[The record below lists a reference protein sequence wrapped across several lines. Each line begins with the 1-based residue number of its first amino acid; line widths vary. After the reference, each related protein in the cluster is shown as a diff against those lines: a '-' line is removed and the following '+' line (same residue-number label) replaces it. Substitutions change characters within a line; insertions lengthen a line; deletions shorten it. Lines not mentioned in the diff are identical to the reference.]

1 MFEQLGDRF
10 KRTFKTLRG
19 RGRLSEDNIQDALR
33 EVRIALLEADVAL
46 SVVKPFIN
54 QVRERAVGTE
64 VLDSLSPGEAM
75 VKVVHDELIEL
86 MGVQN
91 DVLNLN
97 ARPPVVILVA
107 GLQGAGK
114 TTTVAKLAK
123 LLKERDKKTVAV
135 VSADVYR
142 PAAIEQLKQ
151 ISASAGAQFIE
162 SSADQNPVVIA
173 KAAVQQAKNLNTD
186 VLIIDTAGRLHVDQQ
201 LMREVQDIHTA
212 TRPAET
218 LFVVDSLTGQDAAT
232 SAKAFNE
239 TLELTGLI
247 LTKTDGDARGGAAL
261 SIREITGKPIK
272 FIGTGE
278 GLDKLE
284 AFHPDRIASRIL
296 GMGDVLSLVE
306 EVERKV
312 DKQKAQTL
320 ARKVSKGK
328 GFDLDD
334 FRDQLLQMEQMGGMA
349 SMMDKLPGMANVPQ
363 AALGQGEKETRRI
376 VAIINSMTAHERKFP
391 AVIKATRKQ
400 RIAAGS
406 GTKVQDINRLLK
418 QFMQMQKMMKKMRG
432 KGGMRKMMGMMKGM
446 GGGGMGGGG
455 MGGGFPGMPR

>member
-33 EVRIALLEADVAL
+33 EVRIALLEADVSL
-46 SVVKPFIN
+46 SVVKPFIE
-54 QVRERAVGTE
+54 QVRARAIGKE
-64 VLDSLSPGEAM
+64 VIDSLSPGEAM
-75 VKVVHDELIEL
+75 VKVVHDELVEL
-86 MGVQN
+86 MGVHN
-91 DVLNLN
+91 DALNLN

-114 TTTVAKLAK
+114 TTTVAKLAN
-123 LLKERDKKTVAV
+123 LLRERHKKTVAV

-142 PAAIEQLKQ
+142 PAAIDQLKQ
-151 ISASAGAQFIE
+151 VSATAGAQFIE
-162 SSADQNPVVIA
+162 SSADQNPVAIA
-173 KAAVQQAKNLNTD
+173 KDAVQQAKKLNTD
-186 VLIIDTAGRLHVDQQ
+186 VLIIDTAGRLHVDQEMMQ
-201 LMREVQDIHTA
+201 EVQEIHALTN
-212 TRPAET
+212 PAET
-218 LFVVDSLTGQDAAT
+218 LFVVDSLTGQDAAN

-261 SIREITGKPIK
+261 SIRQITGKPIK

-278 GLDKLE
+278 GIDKLE
-284 AFHPDRIASRIL
+284 AFYPDRIASRIL

-312 DKQKAQTL
+312 DKQQAQKL
-320 ARKVSKGK
+320 ARKVTRGK

-334 FRDQLLQMEQMGGMA
+334 FRDQLLQMEQMGGMS
-349 SMMDKLPGMANVPQ
+349 SMMEKLPGMGNIPQ
-363 AALGQGEKETRRI
+363 AALGQGEKQTRQI
-376 VAIINSMTAHERKFP
+376 VAIINSMTPQERSYP

-406 GTKVQDINRLLK
+406 GTQVQDINRLLK
-418 QFMQMQKMMKKMRG
+418 QFMQMQKMMKKMKG

-446 GGGGMGGGG
+446 GGMGG
-455 MGGGFPGMPR
+455 GGGFPGMPR

>member
-33 EVRIALLEADVAL
+33 EVRIALLEADVSL
-46 SVVKPFIN
+46 SVVKPFIE
-54 QVRERAVGTE
+54 QVRVRAIGKE
-64 VLDSLSPGEAM
+64 VIDSLSPGEAM
-75 VKVVHDELIEL
+75 VKVVHNELVEL
-86 MGVQN
+86 MGVHN
-91 DVLNLN
+91 DALNLN

-114 TTTVAKLAK
+114 TTTVAKLA
-123 LLKERDKKTVAV
+123 LLLRERHKKTVAV

-142 PAAIEQLKQ
+142 PAAIDQLKQ
-151 ISASAGAQFIE
+151 VSSAVGAQFIE
-162 SSADQNPVVIA
+162 SSADQSPVAIA
-173 KAAVQQAKNLNTD
+173 RDAVQQAKKLNTD
-186 VLIIDTAGRLHVDQQ
+186 VLIIDTAGRLHVDQDMMQ
-201 LMREVQDIHTA
+201 EVQEIHAVTS
-212 TRPAET
+212 PSET
-218 LFVVDSLTGQDAAT
+218 LFVVDSLTGQDAAN

-261 SIREITGKPIK
+261 SIRQITGKPIK

-278 GLDKLE
+278 GIDKLE
-284 AFHPDRIASRIL
+284 AFYPDRIASRIL
-296 GMGDVLSLVE
+296 GMGDVLTLVE

-312 DKQKAQTL
+312 DKQKAQKL
-320 ARKVSKGK
+320 ARKVTKGK

-334 FRDQLLQMEQMGGMA
+334 FRDQLLQMEQMGGMS
-349 SMMDKLPGMANVPQ
+349 SMMEKLPGMGNIPQ
-363 AALGQGEKETRRI
+363 AALGQGEKQTRQI
-376 VAIINSMTAHERKFP
+376 VAIINSMTPQERSYP

-406 GTKVQDINRLLK
+406 GTQVQDINRLLK
-418 QFMQMQKMMKKMRG
+418 QFLQMQKMMKKMRG
-432 KGGMRKMMGMMKGM
+432 KGGLRKLMGFMKGLGVM
-446 GGGGMGGGG
+446 GGGG
-455 MGGGFPGMPR
+455 GFPPGMPR

>member
-54 QVRERAVGTE
+54 QVRERAIGKE
-64 VLDSLSPGEAM
+64 VIDSLSPGEAM

-86 MGVQN
+86 MGVHN
-91 DVLNLN
+91 DALNLN

-114 TTTVAKLAK
+114 TTTVAKLAN
-123 LLKERDKKTVAV
+123 LLRERDKKSVAV

-142 PAAIEQLKQ
+142 PAAIDQLKQ
-151 ISASAGAQFIE
+151 VSAAAGAQFIE
-162 SSADQNPVVIA
+162 SSSDQNPVKIA
-173 KAAVQQAKNLNTD
+173 RAAVDQAKKLNTD
-186 VLIIDTAGRLHVDQQ
+186 VLIIDTAGRLHVDQE
-201 LMREVQDIHTA
+201 LMQEVKKIHA
-212 TRPAET
+212 VSNPSET
-218 LFVVDSLTGQDAAT
+218 LFVVDSLTGQDAAN

-239 TLELTGLI
+239 ALELTGLI

-261 SIREITGKPIK
+261 SIRHITGKPVK

-278 GLDKLE
+278 GIDKLE
-284 AFHPDRIASRIL
+284 AFYPDRIASRIL

-312 DKQKAQTL
+312 DKQKAQKL

-334 FRDQLLQMEQMGGMA
+334 FRDQLLQMEQMGGMS
-349 SMMDKLPGMANVPQ
+349 SMMDKLPGMGNIPQ
-363 AALGQGEKETRRI
+363 AALGQGEKQTRQI
-376 VAIINSMTAHERKFP
+376 VAIINSMTPQERAFP

-406 GTKVQDINRLLK
+406 GTQVQDINRLLK

-446 GGGGMGGGG
+446 GSMGG
-455 MGGGFPGMPR
+455 GGGFPGMPR

>member
-54 QVRERAVGTE
+54 QVRERAIGKE
-64 VLDSLSPGEAM
+64 VIDSLSPGEAM

-86 MGVQN
+86 MGVHN
-91 DVLNLN
+91 DALDLN

-114 TTTVAKLAK
+114 TTTVAKLAN
-123 LLKERDKKTVAV
+123 LLRERDKKSVAV

-142 PAAIEQLKQ
+142 PAAIDQLKQ
-151 ISASAGAQFIE
+151 VSVAAGAQFIE
-162 SSADQNPVVIA
+162 SSSDQNPVRIA
-173 KAAVQQAKNLNTD
+173 RAAVDQAKKLNTD
-186 VLIIDTAGRLHVDQQ
+186 VLIIDTAGRLHVDQE
-201 LMREVQDIHTA
+201 LMQEVKEIHA
-212 TRPAET
+212 VSNPSET
-218 LFVVDSLTGQDAAT
+218 LFVVDSLTGQDAAN

-239 TLELTGLI
+239 ALELTGLI

-261 SIREITGKPIK
+261 SIRHITGKPVK

-278 GLDKLE
+278 GIDKLE
-284 AFHPDRIASRIL
+284 AFYPDRIASRIL

-312 DKQKAQTL
+312 DKQKAQKL
-320 ARKVSKGK
+320 ARKVTKGK

-334 FRDQLLQMEQMGGMA
+334 FRDQLLQMEQMGGMS
-349 SMMDKLPGMANVPQ
+349 SMMDKLPGMGNIPQ
-363 AALGQGEKETRRI
+363 AALGQGEKQTRQI
-376 VAIINSMTAHERKFP
+376 VAIINSMTPRERAFP

-406 GTKVQDINRLLK
+406 GTRVQDINRLLK
-418 QFMQMQKMMKKMRG
+418 QFLQMQKMMKKMRG

-446 GGGGMGGGG
+446 GGMG
-455 MGGGFPGMPR
+455 

>member
-19 RGRLSEDNIQDALR
+19 RGRLSEENIQDALR

-46 SVVKPFIN
+46 SVVKPFIE
-54 QVRERAVGTE
+54 QVKVRAVGTE
-64 VLDSLSPGEAM
+64 VIDSLSPGEAM

-86 MGVQN
+86 MGVHN
-91 DVLNLN
+91 DTLNLN

-114 TTTVAKLAK
+114 TTTVGKLA
-123 LLKERDKKTVAV
+123 LFLKERYKKTVAV
-135 VSADVYR
+135 VSTDVYR
-142 PAAIEQLKQ
+142 PAAIDQLRQ
-151 ISASAGAQFIE
+151 VAGTAGAAFIE
-162 SSADQNPVVIA
+162 STTDQSPVKIA
-173 KAAVQQAKNLNTD
+173 SKAVKEAKKLNTD
-186 VLIIDTAGRLHVDQQ
+186 ILIVDTAGRLHVDQE
-201 LMREVQDIHTA
+201 LMAEVQNIHRA
-212 TRPAET
+212 VEPSET
-218 LFVVDSLTGQDAAT
+218 LFVVDSLTGQDAAN

-261 SIREITGKPIK
+261 SIRQITGKPIK
-272 FIGTGE
+272 FLGTGE
-278 GLDKLE
+278 GIDKLE
-284 AFHPDRIASRIL
+284 AFHPDRVASRIL

-312 DKQKAQTL
+312 DKKKAQQL
-320 ARKVSKGK
+320 ARKVTKGK

-334 FRDQLLQMEQMGGMA
+334 FRDQLLQMEKMGGMA
-349 SMMDKLPGMANVPQ
+349 GMVEKLPGMGNIPQ
-363 AALGQGEKETRRI
+363 SALGQGEKETRKI
-376 VAIINSMTAHERKFP
+376 VAIINSMTPKERTYP
-391 AVIKATRKQ
+391 ALIKATRKQ

-406 GTKVQDINRLLK
+406 GTQVQDINRLLK
-418 QFMQMQKMMKKMRG
+418 QFSQMQKMMKKMKG

-446 GGGGMGGGG
+446 GGMGGMGGGG
-455 MGGGFPGMPR
+455 FPGMRR